1 VTLYSPAAARR
12 SVSISS
18 SHGLRTP
25 FDATCPFAWVAS
37 RWLLEVERLQPIDLR
52 FRIMSLSVL
61 NEHRELEP
69 WYREFNDRAWGP
81 ARVCAAAEA
90 LHGNTVLREL
100 YTALGS
106 RVHVEGNKDYDVVI
120 TESLDE
126 LGLPASLAKA
136 AHSDAFDAALR
147 TSHQAGQE
155 AVGEETGTP
164 VVTVDGVGFFGPV
177 LTSIPKGEEAIR
189 LFQATRTLAGMGA
202 FAELK
207 RGRGALDVH

>member
-1 VTLYSPAAARR
+1 MEGNAAPQAATA
-12 SVSISS
+12 VVCY
-18 SHGLRTP
+18 
-25 FDATCPFAWVAS
+25 FDPTCPFVWVTS

-90 LHGNTVLREL
+90 LHGNAVLRDL
-100 YTALGS
+100 YTALGR
-106 RVHVEGNKDYDVVI
+106 RVHVERHKDYDVVI

-136 AHSDAFDAALR
+136 AHTDEFDATLR
-147 TSHQAGQE
+147 ASHQAGQE
-155 AVGEETGTP
+155 AVGEEAGTP
-164 VVTVDGVGFFGPV
+164 VVTMDGAGFFGPV

-189 LFQATRTLAGMGA
+189 LFQATRTLTGTGA

-207 RGRGALDVH
+207 RGRGALDIR

>member
-1 VTLYSPAAARR
+1 MEDNVAPQAATA
-12 SVSISS
+12 VVCY
-18 SHGLRTP
+18 
-25 FDATCPFAWVAS
+25 FDPTCPFAWVTS

-90 LHGNTVLREL
+90 LHGNAVLRDL

-106 RVHVEGNKDYDVVI
+106 RIHGARNKDYDVVI

-136 AHSDAFDAALR
+136 AHTDAFDGPLR
-147 TSHQAGQE
+147 AGHQAGQE
-155 AVGEETGTP
+155 AVGEEAGTP
-164 VVTVDGVGFFGPV
+164 VVTMDGAGFFGPV
-177 LTSIPKGEEAIR
+177 LTSIPEGEEAIR
-189 LFQATRTLAGMGA
+189 LFQAARTLAGMDA

-207 RGRGALDVH
+207 RGRGALDLR

>member
-1 VTLYSPAAARR
+1 MEDTPRAAVPVVCHFDPA
-12 SVSISS
+12 
-18 SHGLRTP
+18 
-25 FDATCPFAWVAS
+25 CPFAWVTS
-37 RWLLEVERLQPIDLR
+37 RWLLEVERLQAIDLQ

-81 ARVCAAAEA
+81 VRVCTAAEA
-90 LHGNTVLREL
+90 LRGNAVLRDL
-100 YTALGS
+100 YTALGN
-106 RVHVEGNKDYDVVI
+106 RIHVGRNKDYDAVI

-136 AHSDAFDAALR
+136 AHTDEFDAALR
-147 TSHQAGQE
+147 ASHRAGQE
-155 AVGEETGTP
+155 AVGEESGTP

-177 LTSIPKGEEAIR
+177 LTAVPRGEEAVQ
-189 LFQATRTLAGMGA
+189 LFQAVRTLAGTRA

-207 RGRGALDVH
+207 RGRGALDLG

>member
-1 VTLYSPAAARR
+1 
-12 SVSISS
+12 
-18 SHGLRTP
+18 
-25 FDATCPFAWVAS
+25 
-37 RWLLEVERLQPIDLR
+37 
-52 FRIMSLSVL
+52 MSLSVL

-69 WYREFNDRAWGP
+69 WYREFNDRAGGP

-90 LHGNTVLREL
+90 LHGNTILRYL

-106 RVHVEGNKDYDVVI
+106 RIHVERNTDYDAVI

-136 AHSDAFDAALR
+136 AHTDECDATLR
-147 TSHQAGQE
+147 ASHQAGQE
-155 AVGEETGTP
+155 AVGEAGTP

-189 LFQATRTLAGMGA
+189 LFQATRTLAGMRA

-207 RGRGALDVH
+207 RGRGALDFR

>member
-1 VTLYSPAAARR
+1 MEDIHASQAAV
-12 SVSISS
+12 SVVCY
-18 SHGLRTP
+18 
-25 FDATCPFAWVAS
+25 FDSTCPFAWVTS
-37 RWLLEVERLQPIDLR
+37 RWLLEVERLQPIDLN

-90 LHGNTVLREL
+90 LHGTAILRDL

-106 RVHVEGNKDYDVVI
+106 RIHLERNKDYDAVI

-136 AHSDAFDAALR
+136 AYTDEFDAALR
-147 TSHQAGQE
+147 ASHQAGQE
-155 AVGEETGTP
+155 TVGEEVGTP
-164 VVTVDGVGFFGPV
+164 VVAVDGAAFFGPV
-177 LTSIPKGEEAIR
+177 LTSIPKGQEAIR
-189 LFQATRTLAGMGA
+189 LFQAVWTLAGMGA

-207 RGRGALDVH
+207 RGRGALDFR

>member
-1 VTLYSPAAARR
+1 MEDNSAPSVTPPAP
-12 SVSISS
+12 
-18 SHGLRTP
+18 TP
-25 FDATCPFAWVAS
+25 VVLHFDAACPFAWITS

-52 FRIMSLSVL
+52 FRVMSISVL
-61 NEHRELEP
+61 NEHREVEP

-90 LHGNTVLREL
+90 LHGNGVLREL

-106 RVHVEGNKDYDVVI
+106 RIHLKGNKDYDAVI
-120 TESLDE
+120 AESLAE
-126 LGLPASLAKA
+126 RGLPASLAEA
-136 AHSDAFDAALR
+136 AHSDAYDTALR
-147 TSHQAGQE
+147 ASHRAGQE

-177 LTSIPKGEEAIR
+177 LTSTPRGEEAVR
-189 LFQATRTLAGMGA
+189 LFEAVRTLAGTRA
-202 FAELK
+202 FTELK

>member
-1 VTLYSPAAARR
+1 MEDNVAPQAATA
-12 SVSISS
+12 VVCY
-18 SHGLRTP
+18 
-25 FDATCPFAWVAS
+25 FDPSCPFAWLTS

-90 LHGNTVLREL
+90 RHGNAVLRDL

-106 RVHVEGNKDYDVVI
+106 RIHVARNKDFDAVVA
-120 TESLDE
+120 ESLDE
-126 LGLPASLAKA
+126 LGLPASLAEA
-136 AHSDAFDAALR
+136 AHTDAIDVTLR
-147 TSHQAGQE
+147 AYHQEGQE
-155 AVGEETGTP
+155 AVGEEAGTP
-164 VVTVDGVGFFGPV
+164 VITVDGAGFFGPV

-207 RGRGALDVH
+207 RGRGALDFG

>member
-1 VTLYSPAAARR
+1 MEDTIAPQAASA
-12 SVSISS
+12 VVCY
-18 SHGLRTP
+18 
-25 FDATCPFAWVAS
+25 FDPTCPFVWVTS

-90 LHGNTVLREL
+90 LHGNAVLRDL

-106 RVHVEGNKDYDVVI
+106 RFHVERNKDYDAVI
-120 TESLDE
+120 NESLDE

-136 AHSDAFDAALR
+136 AHTDAFDTTLR
-147 TSHQAGQE
+147 ASHQAGQE
-155 AVGEETGTP
+155 AVGEEAGTP
-164 VVTVDGVGFFGPV
+164 VVTVDGAGFFGPV

-207 RGRGALDVH
+207 RGRGALDLR

>member
-1 VTLYSPAAARR
+1 MEDESVAPAA
-12 SVSISS
+12 
-18 SHGLRTP
+18 TP
-25 FDATCPFAWVAS
+25 VVLYFDAACPFAWVTS

-52 FRIMSLSVL
+52 LRIMSLSVL
-61 NEHRELEP
+61 NEHRELDP

-106 RVHVEGNKDYDVVI
+106 RIHVGRNKDYDAVI
-120 TESLDE
+120 AESLDE

-136 AHSDAFDAALR
+136 AHTDAFDADLR
-147 TSHQAGQE
+147 ASHQAGQE
-155 AVGEETGTP
+155 AVGEEAGTP

-177 LTSIPKGEEAIR
+177 LTSVPKGEEAIR
-189 LFQATRTLAGMGA
+189 LFQATSTLAGIGA
-202 FAELK
+202 FTELK
-207 RGRGALDVH
+207 RGRGALDFR

>member
-1 VTLYSPAAARR
+1 MEDTLVSRDTPEVVCYFDPA
-12 SVSISS
+12 
-18 SHGLRTP
+18 
-25 FDATCPFAWVAS
+25 CPFAWVTS
-37 RWLLEVERLQPIDLR
+37 RWLLEVERLRPIDLH

-61 NEHRELEP
+61 NEHRELKP

-90 LHGNTVLREL
+90 LHGNAVLRDL

-106 RVHVEGNKDYDVVI
+106 RLHVERNKDYSAVI

-126 LGLPASLAKA
+126 VGLPTSLAEA
-136 AHSDAFDAALR
+136 AHTDEFDAALR
-147 TSHQAGQE
+147 ASHQAGQE
-155 AVGEETGTP
+155 AANEEAGTP
-164 VVTVDGVGFFGPV
+164 VVTVDGTGFFGPV
-177 LTSIPKGEEAIR
+177 LTSIPRGKEAIR

-207 RGRGALDVH
+207 RGRGALNVH

>member
-1 VTLYSPAAARR
+1 MEDIAPSRAA
-12 SVSISS
+12 V
-18 SHGLRTP
+18 P
-25 FDATCPFAWVAS
+25 VVCYFDPTCPFAWATS

-52 FRIMSLSVL
+52 FQIMSLSVL

-81 ARVCAAAEA
+81 ARVCAAAEV

-100 YTALGS
+100 YTALGG
-106 RVHVEGNKDYDVVI
+106 RIHVGRNKDYDAVI

-136 AHSDAFDAALR
+136 AHTDEFDAALR
-147 TSHQAGQE
+147 ASHRAGQE
-155 AVGEETGTP
+155 AVGEEAGTP
-164 VVTVDGVGFFGPV
+164 VVAVDGTGFFGPV
-177 LTSIPKGEEAIR
+177 LTSVPRGEEAVR
-189 LFQATRTLAGMGA
+189 LFQATRTLAGTGA

-207 RGRGALDVH
+207 RGRGALDFR

>member
-1 VTLYSPAAARR
+1 MEDNAAPQAATA
-12 SVSISS
+12 VVCY
-18 SHGLRTP
+18 
-25 FDATCPFAWVAS
+25 FDPSCPFAWVTS

-90 LHGNTVLREL
+90 RHGNAVLRDL

-106 RVHVEGNKDYDVVI
+106 RIHVARNKDFDAVVA
-120 TESLDE
+120 ESLDE
-126 LGLPASLAKA
+126 LGLPASLAEA
-136 AHSDAFDAALR
+136 AHTDAIDVTLR
-147 TSHQAGQE
+147 AGHQEGQE
-155 AVGEETGTP
+155 AVGEEAGTP
-164 VVTVDGVGFFGPV
+164 VITVDGAGFFGPV

-207 RGRGALDVH
+207 RGRGALDFG

>member
-1 VTLYSPAAARR
+1 MEDIDVPR
-12 SVSISS
+12 SVV
-18 SHGLRTP
+18 P
-25 FDATCPFAWVAS
+25 VVCYFDPVCPFAWVTS
-37 RWLLEVERLQPIDLR
+37 RWLLEVERLEPIDLR

-69 WYREFNDRAWGP
+69 WYREFNDAGWGP

-90 LHGNTVLREL
+90 LHGSTVLRDL

-106 RVHVEGNKDYDVVI
+106 RIHVGRNKDYDAVV
-120 TESLDE
+120 TAALDE

-136 AHSDAFDAALR
+136 AHTDEFDAALR
-147 TSHQAGQE
+147 ASHRAGQE
-155 AVGEETGTP
+155 AVGEEAGTP

-177 LTSIPKGEEAIR
+177 LSSVPRGEEAVG
-189 LFQATRTLAGMGA
+189 LFRATRTLAGTGA

-207 RGRGALDVH
+207 RGRGALDFR

>member
-1 VTLYSPAAARR
+1 MEDNVAPQAATA
-12 SVSISS
+12 VVCY
-18 SHGLRTP
+18 
-25 FDATCPFAWVAS
+25 FDPSCPFAWLTS

-90 LHGNTVLREL
+90 RHGNAVLRDL

-106 RVHVEGNKDYDVVI
+106 RIHEARNKDFDAVVA
-120 TESLDE
+120 ESLDE
-126 LGLPASLAKA
+126 LGLPASLAEA
-136 AHSDAFDAALR
+136 AHTDAIDVTLR
-147 TSHQAGQE
+147 AGHEEGQE
-155 AVGEETGTP
+155 AVGEEAGTP
-164 VVTVDGVGFFGPV
+164 VITVDGAGFFGPV

-207 RGRGALDVH
+207 RGRGALDFG